1 MNQRALKKLI
11 RRLVNTKTTFQCQ
24 RCGKIIR
31 NGNEYQYRQSQY
43 IKDYAPEIQRLCR
56 NCIYTESFGSKG
68 INVRKRNNQIEEE
81 TILYKDVV

>member
-24 RCGKIIR
+24 RCGKTIR
-31 NGNEYQYRQSQY
+31 NGNEYQYRQAQFIS
-43 IKDYAPEIQRLCR
+43 DYAPEIQRLCR
-56 NCIYTESFGSKG
+56 NCIYIASFGCKG

-81 TILYKDVV
+81 TVLYKDVK